1 MKDTLSGG
9 GYERAKT
16 AAAEDAHVE
25 AAVMREV
32 LLLYPASLT
41 LEELIRHKTVASTE
55 FSEIDQIRQ
64 AVRDL
69 IAAGLLHRVGDLVL
83 PTHPAVYFHELVEIP

>member
-1 MKDTLSGG
+1 MQDKPSGAG
-9 GYERAKT
+9 DERAKT

-41 LEELIRHKTVASTE
+41 L
-55 FSEIDQIRQ
+55 
-64 AVRDL
+64 
-69 IAAGLLHRVGDLVL
+69 
-83 PTHPAVYFHELVEIP
+83 